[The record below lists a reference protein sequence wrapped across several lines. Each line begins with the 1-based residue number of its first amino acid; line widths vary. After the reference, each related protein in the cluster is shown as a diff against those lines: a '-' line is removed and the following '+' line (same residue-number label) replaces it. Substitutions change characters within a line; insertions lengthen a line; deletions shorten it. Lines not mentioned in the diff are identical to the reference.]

1 MRRIVIERLRIAG
14 LTGRPPGR
22 AEIEAALKRALA
34 AQTVVPDTPPPRR
47 VSGGHTLA
55 DAANA
60 LATALGGRKGGPG

>member
-34 AQTVVPDTPPPRR
+34 AKTVVPEPPPRR

-55 DAANA
+55 DAASA

>member
-22 AEIEAALKRALA
+22 VEIEAALKRALA
-34 AQTVVPDTPPPRR
+34 AKTVVPEPPPGH

-60 LATALGGRKGGPG
+60 LATALGGRRGGPG